1 MLLVTLSGCSGY
13 DILQYKVPSTEER
26 ISVRI
31 DKGNGLEIAANEDG
45 TFAISQAGTLL
56 ATGVL
61 MPPEKMQKMR
71 TNAETMKT
79 CEILEQGRQDNM
91 DYMLL
96 KVITN
101 EEYEWV
107 YLASI
112 DGLEAGLA
120 MSNSISEDAL
130 RACFAALSV
139 RETQE

>member
-1 MLLVTLSGCSGY
+1 
-13 DILQYKVPSTEER
+13 
-26 ISVRI
+26 
-31 DKGNGLEIAANEDG
+31 
-45 TFAISQAGTLL
+45 
-56 ATGVL
+56 
-61 MPPEKMQKMR
+61 MR